1 MEASLSSKNVCKS
14 HHCVSCCYGTEML
27 LLEADV
33 HRIVGLGFKEG
44 SFAVE
49 SDGFK
54 MLRNGSSGRC
64 VFHDGKQCTIYS
76 NRPSGCKLYPIIF
89 DEDLDHPVKD
99 GLCPY
104 RDEFDFSLKAKRELS
119 GVYPKLIEER
129 RRRHVGASLRAI
141 TSFEDDSTIGTDQ
154 EL

>member
-1 MEASLSSKNVCKS
+1 
-14 HHCVSCCYGTEML
+14 ML

-33 HRIVGLGFKEG
+33 QRIVSLGFKEI
-44 SFAVE
+44 SFTVE

-54 MLRNGSSGRC
+54 MLRNNSSGRC

-76 NRPSGCKLYPIIF
+76 NRPAGCKLYPIIF

-104 RDEFDFSLKAKRELS
+104 RDEFDLSLEAKRELS

-129 RRRHVGASLRAI
+129 RRRHMGASLRAI
-141 TSFEDDSTIGTDQ
+141 TFFDTGS
-154 EL
+154 LY

>member
-14 HHCVSCCYGTEML
+14 HRCVSCCYGTEML

-33 HRIVGLGFKEG
+33 QRIVSLGFKEI
-44 SFAVE
+44 SFTVE

-54 MLRNGSSGRC
+54 MLRNSSSGRC

-76 NRPSGCKLYPIIF
+76 NRPAGCRLYPIIF

-104 RDEFDFSLKAKRELS
+104 RDEFDLSLEAKRELS

-129 RRRHVGASLRAI
+129 RRRHMGASLRAI
-141 TSFEDDSTIGTDQ
+141 TFFDTGS
-154 EL
+154 LY

>member
-1 MEASLSSKNVCKS
+1 
-14 HHCVSCCYGTEML
+14 ML

-33 HRIVGLGFKEG
+33 QRIVSLGFKEI
-44 SFAVE
+44 SFTVE

-54 MLRNGSSGRC
+54 MLRNSSSGRC

-76 NRPSGCKLYPIIF
+76 NRPAGCRLYPIIF

-104 RDEFDFSLKAKRELS
+104 RDEFDFSLKARRELS
-119 GVYPKLIEER
+119 DVYPKLVEER
-129 RRRHVGASLRAI
+129 RRRRVVAPPRV
-141 TSFEDDSTIGTDQ
+141 TTFFEDDSTIGTNQ